1 MLLCLRMLLYALT
14 HCCSCCLFLVIHS
27 RHSGQIVDAKFIE
40 HMMCTNY
47 SLLAWTLAH
56 RRSGAAMPAAPH
68 NHPSRAKV
76 AVARFNT
83 RVAQVGKEAIEA
95 EK

>member
-1 MLLCLRMLLYALT
+1 M
-14 HCCSCCLFLVIHS
+14 
-27 RHSGQIVDAKFIE
+27 
-40 HMMCTNY
+40 
-47 SLLAWTLAH
+47 LAWTLVH
-56 RRSGAAMPAAPH
+56 RCSGAAMPAAPH

-83 RVAQVGKEAIEA
+83 HVAQVQKEAIEV